1 MKNRGQLALGL
12 ILILLGAWFIAQQ
25 QVPALKEWVML
36 YMDWPLNIVAI
47 GGLILLIGILLGA
60 PGMAIP
66 ASIVAGVGGI
76 LYYQQM
82 YNDYQSW
89 SYMWTLIIGFIGVGQ
104 VLAGLLGSGRGE
116 IASGLNTIVV
126 GAVLFII
133 FAAIFGKLTILGSF
147 GPAILLI
154 LLGIWVIARGL
165 WRGRRKEG

>member
-25 QVPALKEWVML
+25 QVPALKEWVAL

-66 ASIVAGVGGI
+66 ASIVACVGGI
-76 LYYQQM
+76 LYYQQI
-82 YNDYQSW
+82 YEDYQSW
-89 SYMWTLIIGFIGVGQ
+89 SYMWTLIIGSIGVGQ
-104 VLAGLLGSGRGE
+104 VLSGLLGSGRHE
-116 IASGLNTIVV
+116 ISSGLNTIVV
-126 GAVLFII
+126 SAAMFII

-165 WRGRRKEG
+165 WRGRRKEN

>member
-1 MKNRGQLALGL
+1 MKNRGQLAIGL

-25 QVPALKEWVML
+25 QVPALKEWAAL
-36 YMDWPLNIVAI
+36 YMDWPLNMVAI
-47 GGLILLIGILLGA
+47 GGLILLVGILLGA

-66 ASIVAGVGGI
+66 ASIVAGLGGI
-76 LYYQQM
+76 FYYQETF
-82 YNDYQSW
+82 NDYQSW
-89 SYMWTLIIGFIGVGQ
+89 SYMWTLIIGFIGAGQ
-104 VLAGLLGSGRGE
+104 VFAGLLGSGRRE
-116 IASGLNTIVV
+116 ISSGLNTIVV
-126 GAVLFII
+126 SAVMFVI

>member
-25 QVPALKEWVML
+25 QVPALKEWVAL

-47 GGLILLIGILLGA
+47 GGVILLIGILLGA

-76 LYYQQM
+76 LYYQQRFE
-82 YNDYQSW
+82 DYQSW
-89 SYMWTLIIGFIGVGQ
+89 SYMWTLVIGFIGVGQ
-104 VLAGLLGSGRGE
+104 VLSGLLGSGRRE
-116 IASGLNTIVV
+116 ISSGLNTIVV
-126 GAVLFII
+126 SAVLFVI
-133 FAAIFGKLTILGSF
+133 FAAIFGKLTLLGSF

>member
-12 ILILLGAWFIAQQ
+12 ILILLGVWFIAQQ
-25 QVPALKEWVML
+25 QVPALKEWVAL

-47 GGLILLIGILLGA
+47 GGVILLIGILLGA

-76 LYYQQM
+76 LYYQQRFE
-82 YNDYQSW
+82 DYQSW
-89 SYMWTLIIGFIGVGQ
+89 SYMWTLVIGFIGVGQ
-104 VLAGLLGSGRGE
+104 VLSGLLGSGRRE
-116 IASGLNTIVV
+116 ISSGLNTIVV
-126 GAVLFII
+126 SAVLFVI

-147 GPAILLI
+147 GHAILLI

>member
-25 QVPALKEWVML
+25 QVPALKDWVTL

-66 ASIVAGVGGI
+66 ASIVAGIGGI
-76 LYYQQM
+76 LYYQQAF
-82 YNDYQSW
+82 NDYQSW

-104 VLAGLLGSGRGE
+104 VLAGLLGSGRSE

-133 FAAIFGKLTILGSF
+133 FAAVFGKLTILGSF

>member
-25 QVPALKEWVML
+25 QVPALKEWVAL

-66 ASIVAGVGGI
+66 ASIVACVGGI
-76 LYYQQM
+76 LYYQQV
-82 YNDYQSW
+82 YEDYQSW
-89 SYMWTLIIGFIGVGQ
+89 SYMWTLIIGSIGVGQ
-104 VLAGLLGSGRGE
+104 VLSGLLGSGRRE
-116 IASGLNTIVV
+116 ISSGLNTIVV
-126 GAVLFII
+126 SAAMFII

-165 WRGRRKEG
+165 WRGRRKEN

>member
-12 ILILLGAWFIAQQ
+12 TLILLGAWFIAQQ
-25 QVPALKEWVML
+25 QVPALKEWVAL
-36 YMDWPLNIVAI
+36 YMAWPLNIVAI

-66 ASIVAGVGGI
+66 ASIVVGIGGI
-76 LYYQQM
+76 LYYQQV

-104 VLAGLLGSGRGE
+104 VLSGLLGSGRRE
-116 IASGLNTIVV
+116 ISSGLNTIVV
-126 GAVLFII
+126 SAVLFIL
-133 FAAIFGKLTILGSF
+133 FAAIFGKLTILGAF

-154 LLGIWVIARGL
+154 LLGLWVIARGL

>member
-25 QVPALKEWVML
+25 QVPALKEWVAL

-66 ASIVAGVGGI
+66 ASIVACVGGI
-76 LYYQQM
+76 LYYQKIFE
-82 YNDYQSW
+82 DYQSW
-89 SYMWTLIIGFIGVGQ
+89 SYMWTLIIGSIGVGQ
-104 VLAGLLGSGRGE
+104 VLSGLLGSGRHE
-116 IASGLNTIVV
+116 ISSGLNTIVV
-126 GAVLFII
+126 SAVLFII

>member
-25 QVPALKEWVML
+25 QVPALKEWVAL

-66 ASIVAGVGGI
+66 ASIVACVGGI
-76 LYYQQM
+76 LYYQQI
-82 YNDYQSW
+82 YEDYQSW
-89 SYMWTLIIGFIGVGQ
+89 SYMWTLIIGSIGVGQ
-104 VLAGLLGSGRGE
+104 VLSGLLGSGRHE
-116 IASGLNTIVV
+116 ISSGLNTIVV
-126 GAVLFII
+126 SAAMFII

-165 WRGRRKEG
+165 WRGRRKEV